1 MFRNHL
7 KIAVR
12 NLFRYPG
19 FSLLNISGLALG
31 IAASFV
37 LLLYVRQETS
47 YDQHFDHS
55 EKIVRIASD
64 FYDMGG
70 FARTS
75 ESLYHWLREECKE
88 VKTATAL
95 VPVGNDT
102 PIEVDGVAYIEG
114 RALSA
119 DSNFFRV
126 FSFPMLEGN
135 ARHLLKRADEVVLT
149 ERLARKYFGNSPAVG
164 EVIFVGKERTPYRV
178 SGVVQDDPHKTHIQG
193 DLFLPIKMKGKENWT
208 SSAIFVYAMLHE
220 QATVGQLEQS
230 LERLK
235 RDKIFPTF
243 PNETSYESWAT
254 GSHRVEYFV
263 QPLQDIYLHSDF
275 QFDLTAGGNPA
286 QVTILGIIGIF
297 LIFIAMVNY
306 VNLTTARS
314 SVRAKEVGVKKTL
327 GAFRPTL
334 IKQFLTESVFTSL
347 LAMVLAGGVA
357 ELLLGI
363 FEKITGQVILETIF
377 NDGRYLLALACL
389 SLLTGLLAG
398 SYPAF
403 YLTQFQPVKILKGK
417 FALAGNSKLRGGL
430 VVFQFAVAI
439 ALIIGTAVVFR
450 QLDYMQNTDKGFEQ
464 EGVLIV
470 TNINKLA
477 DQKEAFRQE
486 ISRLPQVAN
495 TSFNDRMPGGNFLW
509 MYTYQ
514 TPDMDNSIT
523 IQTFPADENYVPTLG
538 LRLKSGRNFSKD
550 IASDST
556 AIILNEAAVAALGLS
571 GKDPIGAIVNEGGY
585 HVVGVVQDFNFQSL
599 RDKIEPTAMGF
610 GANGHRLAVKL
621 KGHQMAD
628 FLTELDHTW
637 QRFSPEE
644 SISYNFLDENFAQL
658 AEQEKMLG
666 QAVAFFTSLAI
677 LIACLGLFGLAAFM
691 AEQRTKEIGIRKVLG
706 ATTASL
712 IGLLSK
718 DFLKL
723 VVIALVVASP
733 IAWYFMKNWLDNF
746 AYRIDLEWW
755 VFAVAGFLAVGVAFL
770 TVSFQSVRAAL
781 ANPVKSLRSE

>member
-12 NLFRYPG
+12 NLFRHPG

-37 LLLYVRQETS
+37 LLLYVRQETN
-47 YDQHFDHS
+47 YDKHFDHS
-55 EKIVRIASD
+55 KKIVRIASD

-95 VPVGNDT
+95 VPIGNDT

-149 ERLARKYFGNSPAVG
+149 ERLARKYFGSSPAVG

-178 SGVVQDDPHKTHIQG
+178 TGVIQDDPHKTHIQG

-220 QATVGQLEQS
+220 QATIGQLEQS

-235 RDKIFPTF
+235 RDKIFSTF
-243 PNETSYESWAT
+243 PNETNYESWAT

-334 IKQFLTESVFTSL
+334 VGQFLTESVFTSL

-357 ELLLGI
+357 ELLLGF
-363 FEKITGQVILETIF
+363 FEKITGQVMLETIF
-377 NDGRYLLALACL
+377 NDWHYLAALAGL

-439 ALIIGTAVVFR
+439 ALIIGTTVVFR

-470 TNINKLA
+470 TNINKLGE
-477 DQKEAFRQE
+477 QKEAFRQE

-538 LRLKSGRNFSKD
+538 LRLKAGRNFSKD

-610 GANGHRLAVKL
+610 GASGHRLAVKL

-628 FLTELDHTW
+628 FLGELDHTW
-637 QRFSPEE
+637 QQFSPEE
-644 SISYNFLDENFAQL
+644 SINYNFLDENFSQL

-666 QAVAFFTSLAI
+666 EAVAFFTSLAI

-706 ATTASL
+706 ATTTSL

-755 VFAVAGFLAVGVAFL
+755 VFAVAGILAVGVAFL

>member
-95 VPVGNDT
+95 VPIGNDT

-126 FSFPMLEGN
+126 FSVPMLEGN
-135 ARHLLKRADEVVLT
+135 ARHLLKRADEVADG
-149 ERLARKYFGNSPAVG
+149 RLARSIFASPAVG

-178 SGVVQDDPHKTHIQG
+178 SGVVQDNPHKTHIQG
-193 DLFLPIKMKGKENWT
+193 DLFLPIKLKGKENWT

-357 ELLLGI
+357 ELLLGV

-377 NDGRYLLALACL
+377 NDGRYLLALAGL

-470 TNINKLA
+470 TNINNLG

-538 LRLKSGRNFSKD
+538 LRLKAGRNFSKD

-628 FLTELDHTW
+628 FLAELDHTW
-637 QRFSPEE
+637 QQFSPEE

-755 VFAVAGFLAVGVAFL
+755 VFAIAGFLAIGVAFL

-781 ANPVKSLRSE
+781 ANPVESLRSE